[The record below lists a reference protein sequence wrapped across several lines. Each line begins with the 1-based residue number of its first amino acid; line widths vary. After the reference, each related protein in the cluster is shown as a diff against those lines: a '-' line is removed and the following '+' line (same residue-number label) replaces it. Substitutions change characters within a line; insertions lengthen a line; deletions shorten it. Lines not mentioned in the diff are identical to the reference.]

1 MKKARVIKSKPGK
14 TQYAERKQGT
24 IKAEEPATPYQYNST
39 LNVDMINRWENF
51 YWQTN
56 KGVGISEVEKLVEA
70 GPFRSEFFAA
80 ALDFSTKTL
89 ERYKQDKKRLNPN
102 DSELVLKWKKLYDK
116 GLESFGNYESFGR
129 WLQKPAY
136 GLNGIAPM
144 EMMKTSSGVDLL
156 IEELVRIDWGQL
168 S

>member
-1 MKKARVIKSKPGK
+1 MNK
-14 TQYAERKQGT
+14 
-24 IKAEEPATPYQYNST
+24 
-39 LNVDMINRWENF
+39 WENF
-51 YWQTN
+51 FSQTN

-70 GPFRSEFFAA
+70 GPFRSEFFAT

-89 ERYKQDKKRLNPN
+89 ERYKKDHKRLNPN
-102 DSELVLKWKKLYDK
+102 DSELVLKWKKLYEK
-116 GLESFGNYESFGR
+116 GFESFGSYESFGR

-136 GLNGIAPM
+136 GFNGIAPM
-144 EMMKTSSGVDLL
+144 EIMKTSSGVDLL